1 MANLKKER
9 EMMEQAVQA
18 EDAADVEDVEAAEA
32 VVESSDQEISFSLYM
47 RN

>member
-32 VVESSDQEISFSLYM
+32 VVESSNQEIYIKL
-47 RN
+47 N